1 MPLSEKDKKIAYSIL
16 QHLRSQIS
24 TGVIDN
30 EEGIESLGG
39 KTSKTIG

>member
-16 QHLRSQIS
+16 QHLKSQIS
-24 TGVIDN
+24 NRVIED

-39 KTSKTIG
+39 KTVLSK